1 MLCREGGM
9 SGKAACLAEEG
20 SSHPRFARFARNALC
35 ELRSCL
41 WYKTA
46 IYSAVSFRFKE
57 ITLCLCGGEE
67 RKEYRP
73 VNP

>member
-1 MLCREGGM
+1 M
-9 SGKAACLAEEG
+9 SGKAGCLAVEG
-20 SSHPRFARFARNALC
+20 SSHPRLARLARNALC

-57 ITLCLCGGEE
+57 TTLCLYAGEE

-73 VNP
+73 ANP